1 MLKDLLATAL
11 VLICTILE
19 SSAFAQS
26 NLGTEMQ
33 MMKAGEKQGPFID
46 TFAKLAREQNEKAVM
61 TLFDSKLIK
70 DFGEEQLRKSL
81 TNEVFPFFSH
91 YDKLRNYEQITGAS
105 VDDGRV
111 GLWHYTFIVDTEGKV
126 LPFQIAIIDTENG
139 PKVLSLLVGQC
150 VKGRHPRIPP
160 CQ

>member
-1 MLKDLLATAL
+1 MSKTLKIIGIVVLSIVALAVSYTHL
-11 VLICTILE
+11 DVYKR
-19 SSAFAQS
+19 Q
-26 NLGTEMQ
+26 
-33 MMKAGEKQGPFID
+33 
-46 TFAKLAREQNEKAVM
+46 